1 MNLRV
6 AILDDEPL
14 AIELLADYV
23 RRTEGLALVSAS
35 TDPYAV
41 LRLAQAGALDLVLLD
56 VQMPELTGLQFLK
69 IAGESC
75 RFILTTAYPDYALD
89 GYEYNIVDYLLKPV
103 SPERFARAI
112 AKVKGAAAQPKAPE
126 PARPDHI
133 FLKSE
138 YKLVRIALSELLYVE
153 ALRDYVAVHTAG
165 GGKILSLEPMRRLEE
180 LLPADRFVR
189 IHKSYIIALDK
200 IGHIE
205 RNYVALAGKELPIG
219 STYKEEL
226 LRRVTHP
233 PAPSQGEREQ

>member
-14 AIELLADYV
+14 AIELLSDYV
-23 RRTEGLALVSAS
+23 QRTEGLALVWAG
-35 TDPYAV
+35 TDPYVA
-41 LRLAQAGALDLVLLD
+41 LRLVQAGGVDLMLLD

-69 IAGESC
+69 IAGDGC
-75 RFILTTAYPDYALD
+75 RFILSTAYPDYALD

-103 SPERFARAI
+103 SPERFAKAI
-112 AKVKGAAAQPKAPE
+112 AKVKTPATPAKASE

-138 YKLVRIALSELLYVE
+138 YKLVRIALNEILYVE
-153 ALRDYVAVHTAG
+153 ALRDYVAVHTTG
-165 GGKILSLEPMRRLEE
+165 GGKLLSLEPMRRLEE
-180 LLPADRFVR
+180 VLPADRFVR

-205 RNYVALAGKELPIG
+205 RNFVALAGRELPIG

-226 LRRVTHP
+226 LRRV
-233 PAPSQGEREQ
+233 SG